1 MNGDGKDSQPNQ
13 STSYAFAAP
22 LRQFERS
29 NTTTAKNTPLP
40 IVKKS
45 FKKSIIHAE
54 INSSKRITEIES
66 IPLTLDENTAN
77 VVDICKLLF
86 AHFKRNM
93 VLVDC
98 KCLKI
103 VDSVHTRGASF
114 WKSTRKIFCANEE
127 SFKRVE
133 IDRKRAVDDI
143 ESDEDEFG
151 NFLID

>member
-1 MNGDGKDSQPNQ
+1 VIGDGKDSQPNQ

-22 LRQFERS
+22 FRQFERS

-54 INSSKRITEIES
+54 I
-66 IPLTLDENTAN
+66 TAN

-86 AHFKRNM
+86 AHFKRNK

-127 SFKRVE
+127 SFQRVE
-133 IDRKRAVDDI
+133 RDRKRAVDDI

>member
-1 MNGDGKDSQPNQ
+1 VIGDGKDSQPNQ

-22 LRQFERS
+22 FRQFERS

-54 INSSKRITEIES
+54 INSSKKNTEIEVSLIES
-66 IPLTLDENTAN
+66 IESITLDENTAN

-93 VLVDC
+93 VL
-98 KCLKI
+98 KGPLK
-103 VDSVHTRGASF
+103 
-114 WKSTRKIFCANEE
+114 KIK
-127 SFKRVE
+127 FK
-133 IDRKRAVDDI
+133 
-143 ESDEDEFG
+143 
-151 NFLID
+151 N